1 MKMLGGFNIKTK
13 GEKFRFVSLS
23 ATLTRVFVFK
33 QENNIKQRHA
43 QFFNPDDVRLGPDK
57 SIQYIDQRCSN
68 SSKET
73 EKQLLQA
80 VQCFFSH
87 AHEEDKKLEFML
99 YVKGR
104 ICQTRGFTF
113 TLFLHHHVMV

>member
-1 MKMLGGFNIKTK
+1 MAHVMKMLGGFNIKTK

-68 SSKET
+68 SSRKLRNNFY
-73 EKQLLQA
+73 KLSNVSSLMPM
-80 VQCFFSH
+80 
-87 AHEEDKKLEFML
+87 KK
-99 YVKGR
+99 
-104 ICQTRGFTF
+104 TRN
-113 TLFLHHHVMV
+113 